1 MQVCQEGA
9 REDGGH
15 SGPPTRAGGGS
26 ARGSASRRASS
37 AESRGVLVGHPGSWE
52 QGYPDAGCASLYRFT
67 LAEGGAPTGFGASP
81 FLTLS
86 GETPSWSS
94 ELGTEVAA
102 LAHPGG
108 PLLAIGGLWG
118 QGAGLDQGSAYVLS
132 VPAVE

>member
-1 MQVCQEGA
+1 
-9 REDGGH
+9 
-15 SGPPTRAGGGS
+15 
-26 ARGSASRRASS
+26 
-37 AESRGVLVGHPGSWE
+37 VGHPGSWE
-52 QGYPDAGCASLYRFT
+52 QGYPDAGGASLYRFT
-67 LAEGGAPTGFGASP
+67 LAAGGAPTGFGASP

-86 GETPSWSS
+86 GETTSWSS

-132 VPAVE
+132 VPPVE